1 MRWSCFAICLGLT
14 LELPTRA
21 GFGWVQTVDGANL
34 SGELQLSNN
43 VLIVTSTNPAPSL
56 VGITNLRAARFDAP
70 GETSGIASGGH
81 GHGLLGYYFSNT
93 NLHATSACAWTK
105 PSTSTGRRPNRRPVW
120 PE

>member
-14 LELPTRA
+14 LELPARA

-93 NLHATSACAWTK
+93 TLLVDASLCLAEPVHFVFAAAEEHA
-105 PSTSTGRRPNRRPVW
+105 
-120 PE
+120 